1 LLDYFDAMERRVAAG
16 DHRIAITLARL
27 YFKCRMQVDN
37 PPKQSNPD
45 HPFHLTASL
54 CKTLPERPSDYEQ
67 SVVAEAALRGVQE
80 AVLNEMGYVPAHVVA
95 APQSERAQDWA
106 LAATDRLSALAD
118 QGNAEA
124 AFRVAREYML
134 DQYGIQDLD
143 RAALYYRMSI
153 DHTVATDMR
162 NTLSRQHLARI
173 CATGRLRAESNRHCL

>member
-1 LLDYFDAMERRVAAG
+1 MS
-16 DHRIAITLARL
+16 AR
-27 YFKCRMQVDN
+27 
-37 PPKQSNPD
+37 PGE
-45 HPFHLTASL
+45 SL
-54 CKTLPERPSDYEQ
+54 REQ
-67 SVVAEAALRGVQE
+67 L
-80 AVLNEMGYVPAHVVA
+80 
-95 APQSERAQDWA
+95 
-106 LAATDRLSALAD
+106 DRLSALAD